1 MTASHFYRVLT
12 VGWMALIFFLSSQPA
27 PSIPLPFLGGDK
39 LLHVIVYAI
48 LGFLFSRALFLD
60 RVMTWKRALLVIGLV
75 MVYGVTDEF
84 HQSLVPGRQVSE
96 WDVLADSLGA
106 AIATGL
112 IRWRAV

>member
-12 VGWMALIFFLSSQPA
+12 VSWMALIFFLSSQPA
-27 PSIPLPFLGGDK
+27 PPIPLPSLGGDK

-75 MVYGVTDEF
+75 MVYGVI
-84 HQSLVPGRQVSE
+84 
-96 WDVLADSLGA
+96 LADSLGA